1 MLSFKLDWL
10 WYVSRLH
17 FLYFIFCTVYCVFSA
32 LTLLVGR
39 QEGHLACKKLS
50 SGVLAWLIGF
60 TFLVPFHPGSP
71 GQRAVKRVC
80 VFCAVSQWCLLLQTI
95 LARHLTLHT
104 QQIRFLARYTLSIT
118 QYPSDLWFCNL
129 YASAHP
135 VVVAARSIMFLGCV
149 SVCVWVHRL
158 LVFTEISC
166 DHSQYPFYG
175 HYTGQPSL
183 VRTFI

>member
-1 MLSFKLDWL
+1 M
-10 WYVSRLH
+10 
-17 FLYFIFCTVYCVFSA
+17 FLAYIFYTLFFALCTVSSVLWHCWLGDRKGIWPVKNWA
-32 LTLLVGR
+32 VGCWHGWLVLPFWYR
-39 QEGHLACKKLS
+39 
-50 SGVLAWLIGF
+50 F
-60 TFLVPFHPGSP
+60 TRVV
-71 GQRAVKRVC
+71 RVKGPLKGCVC

-104 QQIRFLARYTLSIT
+104 QQIRFLARYTLSVT

-135 VVVAARSIMFLGCV
+135 VVVAARSIMFLGCA

-166 DHSQYPFYG
+166 DHSQYPFSG